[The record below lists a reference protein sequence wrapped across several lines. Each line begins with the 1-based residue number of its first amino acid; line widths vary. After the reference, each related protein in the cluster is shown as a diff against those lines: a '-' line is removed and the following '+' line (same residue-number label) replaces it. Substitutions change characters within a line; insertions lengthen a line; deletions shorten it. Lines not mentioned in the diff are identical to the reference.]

1 MSILVLVLKVL
12 APFVAHG
19 FATTSS
25 ARSDKRMWQ
34 AVFKTK
40 TIIVPVVI
48 AVGLVG
54 DHLNQAAAAAEA
66 QRTRLRLEA
75 AAEEGQQARQRLEVA
90 AAQAR
95 QGQQRI
101 KEAAEEV
108 IVLMRERYL
117 DRHT

>member
-1 MSILVLVLKVL
+1 
-12 APFVAHG
+12 
-19 FATTSS
+19 
-25 ARSDKRMWQ
+25 MWQ

-40 TIIVPVVI
+40 TIIDPVVI

-101 KEAAEEV
+101 EEAAAEV
-108 IVLMRERYL
+108 IVLMRERYP